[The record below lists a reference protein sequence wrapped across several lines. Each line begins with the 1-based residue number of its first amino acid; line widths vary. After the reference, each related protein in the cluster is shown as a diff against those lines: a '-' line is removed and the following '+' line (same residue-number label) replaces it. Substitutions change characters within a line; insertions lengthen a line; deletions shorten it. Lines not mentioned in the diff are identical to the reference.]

1 MKAIRVRSGSVTD
14 IYEVIA
20 DEGETLTAESIN
32 EYMHREG
39 YAIFGTAV
47 EYNNG
52 VRAEVRAYVD

>member
-1 MKAIRVRSGSVTD
+1 MKAIKIRSGSVTD

-20 DEGETLTAESIN
+20 DEGETLTAKNIN
-32 EYMHREG
+32 EYMHQKG

-52 VRAEVRAYVD
+52 TRAEVRAYVD

>member
-1 MKAIRVRSGSVTD
+1 MKAIRIRSGIATD
-14 IYEVIA
+14 IYKVVA

-52 VRAEVRAYVD
+52 VIAEVRAYVD